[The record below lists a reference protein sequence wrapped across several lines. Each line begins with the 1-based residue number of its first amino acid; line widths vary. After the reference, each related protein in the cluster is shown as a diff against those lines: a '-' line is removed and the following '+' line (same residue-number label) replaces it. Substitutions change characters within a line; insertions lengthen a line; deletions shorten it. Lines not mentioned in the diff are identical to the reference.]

1 MIALN
6 ELANL
11 IQNYGI
17 SIIIVVL
24 FLWDWKNNK
33 TDVKNTL
40 KAIENTNTTIS
51 KCLIEMEQSNQNISK
66 SLDILQRSLDNQ
78 TEKIDK
84 LLERSK

>member
-1 MIALN
+1 MEEI
-6 ELANL
+6 ANL
-11 IQNYGI
+11 VNTYGV
-17 SIIIVVL
+17 SIVIVIL

-40 KAIENTNTTIS
+40 KVIENTNTTIS

-84 LLERSK
+84 ILERGK

>member
-1 MIALN
+1 MN
-6 ELANL
+6 EIANL

-17 SIIIVVL
+17 SIIIVAL

-40 KAIENTNTTIS
+40 SAIEKTNATIS